1 MGGLLEGKK
10 VLVTGVLDRRSI
22 AYSAARL
29 AQEQGAE
36 IVLSGFGRARNLT
49 ERTAR
54 RLDPEP
60 PILELDVNKPEDIEA
75 VADDLAE
82 RWGELDGIVH
92 AIAFA
97 PEDALGGNFLAAQW
111 PSVATA
117 LQTSAYSLKA
127 LSVGLVDLLGPG
139 ASVVGLDFD
148 ARIAWPAYDWM
159 GVAKAALESTS
170 RYLARDLGERGIR
183 VNLVSAGPV
192 KTLAAKGISGFEQ
205 IEGQWTRQAP
215 LGWNTT
221 DPEPV
226 GLVASY
232 HGRTHPRRRRLPCH
246 GGPDKVAVSHQ
257 LSAVTKHEQDVL
269 VRREES
275 LPVQGRRQDYSSLY
289 PAGQRAELG
298 VLLHPGE
305 LDLAGRTVPVL
316 AHDDLGDA
324 LVIGF
329 RIVIFISV

>member
-36 IVLSGFGRARNLT
+36 IVLTGFGRARSLT

-75 VADDLAE
+75 VADDLGE

-127 LSVGLVDLLGPG
+127 LSVGLVDLLKPG

-170 RYLARDLGERGIR
+170 RYLARDLGQRGIR

-192 KTLAAKGISGFEQ
+192 KTLAAKGISGFEE
-205 IEGQWTRQAP
+205 IEGVWTRQAP
-215 LGWNTT
+215 LGWITT
-221 DPEPV
+221 NPEPV
-226 GLVASY
+226 G
-232 HGRTHPRRRRLPCH
+232 R
-246 GGPDKVAVSHQ
+246 AVVSL
-257 LSAVTKHEQDVL
+257 LSDWW
-269 VRREES
+269 
-275 LPVQGRRQDYSSLY
+275 
-289 PAGQRAELG
+289 PATT
-298 VLLHPGE
+298 GE
-305 LDLAGRTVPVL
+305 LIHVDGGYHAMGAP
-316 AHDDLGDA
+316 
-324 LVIGF
+324 IK
-329 RIVIFISV
+329 

>member
-36 IVLSGFGRARNLT
+36 IVLTGFGRARSLT

-75 VADDLAE
+75 VADDLGE

-127 LSVGLVDLLGPG
+127 LSVGLVDLLKPG

-170 RYLARDLGERGIR
+170 RYLARDLGQRGIR

-192 KTLAAKGISGFEQ
+192 KTLAAKGISGFEE
-205 IEGQWTRQAP
+205 IEGVWSRQAP
-215 LGWNTT
+215 LGWITT

-226 GLVASY
+226 G
-232 HGRTHPRRRRLPCH
+232 R
-246 GGPDKVAVSHQ
+246 AVVSL
-257 LSAVTKHEQDVL
+257 LSDWW
-269 VRREES
+269 
-275 LPVQGRRQDYSSLY
+275 
-289 PAGQRAELG
+289 PATT
-298 VLLHPGE
+298 GE
-305 LDLAGRTVPVL
+305 LIHVDGGYHAMGAP
-316 AHDDLGDA
+316 
-324 LVIGF
+324 IK
-329 RIVIFISV
+329 

>member
-1 MGGLLEGKK
+1 MGGLLDGKK

-36 IVLSGFGRARNLT
+36 IVLSGFGRARSLT

-82 RWGELDGIVH
+82 RWEDLDGIVH

-97 PEDALGGNFLAAQW
+97 PEDTLGGNFLTAQW

-192 KTLAAKGISGFEQ
+192 KTLAAKGIRGFEE
-205 IEGQWTRQAP
+205 IEGEWTRQAP
-215 LGWNTT
+215 LGWNTS

-226 GLVASY
+226 G
-232 HGRTHPRRRRLPCH
+232 R
-246 GGPDKVAVSHQ
+246 AVVSL
-257 LSAVTKHEQDVL
+257 LSDWW
-269 VRREES
+269 
-275 LPVQGRRQDYSSLY
+275 
-289 PAGQRAELG
+289 PATT
-298 VLLHPGE
+298 GE
-305 LDLAGRTVPVL
+305 LIHVDGGYHAMGAP
-316 AHDDLGDA
+316 
-324 LVIGF
+324 IK
-329 RIVIFISV
+329 

>member
-22 AYSAARL
+22 AYSAALL
-29 AQEQGAE
+29 AQQQGAQ
-36 IVLSGFGRARNLT
+36 IALSSFGRARRLT
-49 ERTAR
+49 ERTAK

-75 VADDLAE
+75 VTHDLKQ

-97 PEDALGGNFLAAQW
+97 PEDALGGNFLGAHW

-117 LQTSAYSLKA
+117 LKTSAYSLKA

-148 ARIAWPAYDWM
+148 ARVAWPAYDWM

-170 RYLARDLGERGIR
+170 RYLARDLGPKGIR
-183 VNLVSAGPV
+183 VNLVSAGPL
-192 KTLAAKGISGFEQ
+192 KTLAAKSIPGFEG
-205 IEGQWTRQAP
+205 IEDEWERQAP
-215 LGWNTT
+215 LSWSTT

-226 GLVASY
+226 GRAVVSLLSDWWPGTTGELIHVDGGY
-232 HGRTHPRRRRLPCH
+232 HAM
-246 GGPDKVAVSHQ
+246 GGP
-257 LSAVTKHEQDVL
+257 VT
-269 VRREES
+269 
-275 LPVQGRRQDYSSLY
+275 
-289 PAGQRAELG
+289 
-298 VLLHPGE
+298 
-305 LDLAGRTVPVL
+305 
-316 AHDDLGDA
+316 
-324 LVIGF
+324 
-329 RIVIFISV
+329 

>member
-29 AQEQGAE
+29 TQEQGAE
-36 IVLSGFGRARNLT
+36 IILSSFGRARSLT

-54 RLDPEP
+54 RLHPEP

-82 RWGELDGIVH
+82 RWGDLDGIVH

-97 PEDALGGNFLAAQW
+97 PEDTLGGNFLTAEW

-127 LSVGLVDLLGPG
+127 LSVGLLDLLKPG

-170 RYLARDLGERGIR
+170 RYLARDLGQRGIR

-192 KTLAAKGISGFEQ
+192 KTLAAKGISGFEE
-205 IEGQWTRQAP
+205 IEGQWTRKAP

-226 GLVASY
+226 G
-232 HGRTHPRRRRLPCH
+232 R
-246 GGPDKVAVSHQ
+246 AVVSL
-257 LSAVTKHEQDVL
+257 LSDWW
-269 VRREES
+269 
-275 LPVQGRRQDYSSLY
+275 
-289 PAGQRAELG
+289 PATT
-298 VLLHPGE
+298 GE
-305 LDLAGRTVPVL
+305 LIHVDGGYHAMGAP
-316 AHDDLGDA
+316 
-324 LVIGF
+324 IK
-329 RIVIFISV
+329 